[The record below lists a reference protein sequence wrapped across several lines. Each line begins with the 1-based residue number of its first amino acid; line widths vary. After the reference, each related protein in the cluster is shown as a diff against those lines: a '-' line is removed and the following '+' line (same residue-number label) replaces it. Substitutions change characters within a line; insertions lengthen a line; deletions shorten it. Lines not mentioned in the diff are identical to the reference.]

1 MVIAPR
7 LNLDSRDCESI
18 EISSALPTGCSRLCC
33 LEQLIRVVL
42 AQEAS
47 VRPSIILHVV
57 IGFPESMTRYLSCCH
72 GEADDRLS
80 TIGNHKPEQAIYME
94 KATFRERYARLSFS
108 TSICRVAELCYYQPG
123 ITEPPDV
130 IISREGNAASS
141 EGPLNAVTGP
151 NSLSH
156 QIAARTKDRDSRSD
170 ICCWARIRGLRPL
183 RYPGSGNFDQREAP
197 VYFCERYCGGT
208 GEVQV
213 ATKYTPLR
221 L

>member
-1 MVIAPR
+1 
-7 LNLDSRDCESI
+7 
-18 EISSALPTGCSRLCC
+18 
-33 LEQLIRVVL
+33 VVL

-94 KATFRERYARLSFS
+94 KATFRERYARLPFS

-141 EGPLNAVTGP
+141 EGPLNAVTG
-151 NSLSH
+151 LTRF
-156 QIAARTKDRDSRSD
+156 RTRSRLGQKTMTPEA
-170 ICCWARIRGLRPL
+170 IYVAGHVVKGHRPP
-183 RYPGSGNFDQREAP
+183 RYPGSSNFDQREAS

-208 GEVQV
+208 GEVQM
-213 ATKYTPLR
+213 ASDHTPLQ